1 MSENITRR
9 HAIRTGA
16 LAALATGVA
25 GLAVPQGAEASS
37 LPPAAD
43 APPSTWLSIGFEPES
58 PREHWHI
65 VKTETASFLRDLAAA
80 NTYAS
85 MLAEE
90 RGDDQAEAFGRF
102 ARYAAFCV
110 PWSIRAEHGDDGADV
125 IARDVFRLFAVAYRQ
140 VAAQLDF

>member
-1 MSENITRR
+1 V
-9 HAIRTGA
+9 AIA
-16 LAALATGVA
+16 LAPTI
-25 GLAVPQGAEASS
+25 
-37 LPPAAD
+37 PPAAAAVAPLPPTSS

-58 PREHWHI
+58 PPEHWHI
-65 VKTETASFLRDLAAA
+65 VETETAAFLRDLAAA

-90 RGDDQAEAFGRF
+90 RGRDQSETFGRF

-140 VAAQLDF
+140 VAAQLDA